1 MCKTEL
7 FDILISLMLERRLEG
22 IPKILD
28 SLEVHSRRL
37 YFLLDNNI
45 TLDIKTVMLV
55 KLK

>member
-1 MCKTEL
+1 MCKTGI
-7 FDILISLMLERRLEG
+7 FDILISLMLERRLGG

-28 SLEVHSRRL
+28 SLDIDSRRL

-45 TLDIKTVMLV
+45 TLHIKTVMLV